1 MPDGAAGGAL
11 VLLAILLVAA
21 NLRVAVT
28 SLGALLGEVNGD
40 LGLSPTALGVLTT
53 LPTVAFAAVGVFTP
67 GLTRRF
73 GPTPLLLTTMSLLAA
88 GELMRALTSSAVVF
102 FGASALAL
110 AGIAVANILLPVL
123 VKRYFPNRLGIVTGI
138 YTTSMILGSAIAAA
152 VSVPIAHAAGSWR
165 VGLGVWALVAVAA
178 ILPVLALR
186 RSGPVVAAANRAKRI
201 RPGRTRLGWALALFF
216 GTQSFSGYALM
227 GWLPQI
233 YRDAGF
239 SPQTAGLLLA
249 GMIGLG
255 VPIALVMPTY
265 AARRPDQRLLVG
277 VLAGAMLVAYVGLAV
292 APRAGVL
299 VWTGLLAIGQGAFP
313 LTLTLVGLR
322 ARTPAGTVA
331 LSAFAQSMGYLIA
344 ICGPVVV
351 GVLYD
356 ATGGWVASL
365 CVLLAVLAVQAI
377 AGFSAARPRLLEDE
391 LPRGSAV
398 PTDGRDVL
406 VAAG

>member
-1 MPDGAAGGAL
+1 
-11 VLLAILLVAA
+11 
-21 NLRVAVT
+21 
-28 SLGALLGEVNGD
+28 
-40 LGLSPTALGVLTT
+40 
-53 LPTVAFAAVGVFTP
+53 
-67 GLTRRF
+67 
-73 GPTPLLLTTMSLLAA
+73 
-88 GELMRALTSSAVVF
+88 
-102 FGASALAL
+102 
-110 AGIAVANILLPVL
+110 
-123 VKRYFPNRLGIVTGI
+123 
-138 YTTSMILGSAIAAA
+138 
-152 VSVPIAHAAGSWR
+152 
-165 VGLGVWALVAVAA
+165 
-178 ILPVLALR
+178 
-186 RSGPVVAAANRAKRI
+186 
-201 RPGRTRLGWALALFF
+201 LALFF